1 MRIAYRTL
9 GFLIAALVA
18 VQAASHAWSSAGL
31 GLYVAEGHTV
41 DSSLLES
48 PTLPF
53 PEALGFMIHGLNG
66 MYIIPAVA
74 LALLVVSFFVHLGG
88 AVLFAAITLG
98 LVAIQVTLGLL
109 GHGLPTLGLL
119 HGLNAILLVNLA
131 GAAWRSL
138 RFLRGHGTIHRLERW
153 QTTYLPVFAAW
164 AAVVVLVLPPAFGFS

>member
-74 LALLVVSFFVHLGG
+74 LALLVVSFFVHLRG

-119 HGLNAILLVNLA
+119 HGLNAILLVCSALYTQSLA
-131 GAAWRSL
+131 APSRAVAATASTAR
-138 RFLRGHGTIHRLERW
+138 TA
-153 QTTYLPVFAAW
+153 QTRVYA
-164 AAVVVLVLPPAFGFS
+164 

>member
-74 LALLVVSFFVHLGG
+74 LALLVVSFFVHLRG

-119 HGLNAILLVNLA
+119 HGLNAILLVCSALYTQSLA
-131 GAAWRSL
+131 APSRAVAATAATAR
-138 RFLRGHGTIHRLERW
+138 TA
-153 QTTYLPVFAAW
+153 QTRVHA
-164 AAVVVLVLPPAFGFS
+164 